1 MNRGTFI
8 TTLSRCMSDLE
19 CWTEGSIHS
28 YDPFTK
34 AKAQELDECLEIT
47 RGVYQQIRSS
57 SSLEILS
64 SLTSQEKLA
73 VRQCFVQGLS
83 IIIDNDLH
91 RKIEECL
98 KMLRDK

>member
-1 MNRGTFI
+1 
-8 TTLSRCMSDLE
+8 MSDLE

-34 AKAQELDECLEIT
+34 AKAQELDECLDIARE
-47 RGVYQQIRSS
+47 VYQQIRSS
-57 SSLEILS
+57 SLENLS

-73 VRQCFVQGLS
+73 IRQCFVQGLS

>member
-1 MNRGTFI
+1 MNRGTFM
-8 TTLSRCMSDLE
+8 TTLSRCISYLD
-19 CWTEGSIHS
+19 CWTEGHLSS

-47 RGVYQQIRSS
+47 RGVYQQIRST
-57 SSLEILS
+57 SLENLS

-73 VRQCFVQGLS
+73 MRQCLVQGLS
-83 IIIDNDLH
+83 IIIDNDLNK
-91 RKIEECL
+91 KIEECL